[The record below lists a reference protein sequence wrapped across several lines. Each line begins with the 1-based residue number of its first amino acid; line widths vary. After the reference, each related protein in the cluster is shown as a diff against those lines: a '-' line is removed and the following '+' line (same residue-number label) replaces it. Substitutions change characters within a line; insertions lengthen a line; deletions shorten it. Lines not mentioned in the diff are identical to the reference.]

1 MMEQSNQI
9 NKSAGVEMLH
19 RHIERTLKNTID
31 RSEILSLRS
40 RMTIHH
46 YSRKSLLFQSGQRC
60 DTTHFI
66 LKGSCYAYY
75 LDEKGEKIVIQFSL
89 EGYWI
94 SDLYSFFSSN
104 PGIYYAEALEDMT
117 VLTLSK
123 QEHESICIEHPI
135 FDRFFRKLIQNAF
148 VAVQYR
154 LTQAFGVSAELRY
167 KALIES
173 HPNFIQRIPQYLIAS
188 YLGIQPQ
195 SLSRI
200 RRKLLKNDS
209 ENKTK

>member
-1 MMEQSNQI
+1 MMEQSGKIEENV
-9 NKSAGVEMLH
+9 GLDVLH
-19 RHIERTLKNTID
+19 EHIEQTLK
-31 RSEILSLRS
+31 SEINRSKVLSLRN
-40 RMTIHH
+40 RMTIHQ
-46 YSRKSLLFQSGQRC
+46 YSRKSLLFQPGQRC

-66 LKGSCYAYY
+66 LKGACYAYY
-75 LDEKGEKIVIQFSL
+75 LDDKGEKIVIQFSI

-94 SDLYSFFSSN
+94 SDLYSFFSSH
-104 PGIYYAEALEDMT
+104 PGIYYAETLEDMT
-117 VLTLSK
+117 VLTLK
-123 QEHESICIEHPI
+123 KEDHESICIEHPV

-167 KALIES
+167 KTLIQS

-200 RRKLLKNDS
+200 KRKLVKSELKTAS
-209 ENKTK
+209 K